1 MTTAPYGFDPH
12 PAALMVTL
20 LGVVAVVGLHRRL
33 LRSAEAAIQWTR
45 REMGF
50 FAGACATAIVATTW
64 PLGDLAAHWSLTALV
79 VQRLVLALAVAP
91 LLLLG
96 LPYDLIQWLTRPRA
110 VDAVLTRVER
120 PPVAIATVTLVLV
133 GSMVPALVAAQASS
147 PAVRAALDLVTVGAG
162 LILWIPVI
170 GRVPGIRRPKPV
182 VRFGYLVAQAIVP
195 AFLSVIYI
203 FSAHALYP
211 TFSHSK
217 EAVGMRPLVDQ
228 QIAGFVSKL
237 SMLFV
242 LLGVG
247 AVVLARASRSEDES
261 EGDEPLVWADVER
274 ELERAARREARHGSG
289 VHEPLGPAEGGDPE
303 QPPP

>member
-1 MTTAPYGFDPH
+1 MSNAPYGFDLH
-12 PAALMVTL
+12 PAALIVVL
-20 LGVVAVVGLHRRL
+20 FGVVAVVVAHARL
-33 LRSAEAAIQWTR
+33 ARAARVPIPWTR
-45 REMGF
+45 RERWF
-50 FAGACATAIVATTW
+50 FAGACVIGLVATAW
-64 PLGDLAAHWSLTALV
+64 PLADLAAHWSLTALV

-96 LPYDLIQWLTRPRA
+96 LPYDVIQWLTRPRV

-133 GSMVPALVAAQASS
+133 GSMVPASVAAAASS
-147 PAVRAALDLVTVGAG
+147 LPVRALLDLATVAAG
-162 LILWIPVI
+162 LVLWIPVI

-182 VRFGYLVAQAIVP
+182 IRFGYLVGQAIVP
-195 AFLSVIYI
+195 AFLSVVYI

-217 EAVGMRPLVDQ
+217 EAVGLRPLVDQ

-237 SMLFV
+237 SMIFV

-247 AVVLARASRSEDES
+247 AVVLARAPRSEDDS
-261 EGDEPLVWADVER
+261 DVDEPLVWADVER

-289 VHEPLGPAEGGDPE
+289 LHEPLGPAQGSDSE
-303 QPPP
+303 PPH

>member
-1 MTTAPYGFDPH
+1 MTNAPYGFDPH
-12 PAALMVTL
+12 PAAFIVTL
-20 LGVVAVVGLHRRL
+20 FGVGAVVAAHRRL
-33 LRSAEAAIQWTR
+33 GRTTRVPIPWTR

-50 FAGACATAIVATTW
+50 FAGACVTGVVATSW

-96 LPYDLIQWLTRPRA
+96 LPYDVIQSLTRPRPI
-110 VDAVLTRVER
+110 DAVLTRIER
-120 PPVAIATVTLVLV
+120 PPAAIATVTVVLV
-133 GSMVPALVAAQASS
+133 GSMLPALVAAQASS
-147 PAVRAALDLVTVGAG
+147 AAVRAALDLVTVAAG

-182 VRFGYLVAQAIVP
+182 VRFGYLVGQAIVP
-195 AFLSVIYI
+195 AFLSVVYI
-203 FSAHALYP
+203 FSAHPLYP
-211 TFSHSK
+211 TFSRSK
-217 EAVGMRPLVDQ
+217 QAVGMRPLVDQ

-261 EGDEPLVWADVER
+261 EVDEPLVWADVER

-289 VHEPLGPAEGGDPE
+289 VHETYGPAGGTEIDP
-303 QPPP
+303 PS